1 MDDSTVQITNDN
13 EEFELVRDDLF
24 MNNLNSTLA
33 VKREYE
39 LSEYDYEWLEKIE
52 ETLPYLDNILRN
64 PKRFIINEEEIVK
77 VELARKVTVESVI
90 HLTQHTNLI
99 QDIDEE
105 TGDVK
110 PSKILN
116 INKEESLDTYENRF
130 IYTLV
135 NNLRTFF
142 EQRIEATGE
151 NSTYMDKKDLAY
163 VANTKVGSE
172 DVRVSL
178 RICSLDKNI
187 KETKIDESGLT
198 YVERLKKVQVQLDG
212 FSGTELMLTLSK
224 LHVAPVRSPI
234 RKTNVILKN
243 PNFKKAEELWNY
255 IQTFKPKDKVEK
267 DRQDYYDKGVLKD
280 QYDQAFLLEYIANRT
295 IGLTNDSNKNGSGGG
310 VSDKQLISDTV
321 QRVIENILDTSLSID
336 EDSLKEIFD
345 AQISTVKTKNTEK
358 ARNIVNIFNDRFAK
372 EDKRMTEVFDLLKCE
387 E

>member
-1 MDDSTVQITNDN
+1 MEEEIIQENTNN
-13 EEFELVRDDLF
+13 EDFELVRDDLF

-39 LSEYDYEWLEKIE
+39 LNEFDYEWLEKIE

-99 QDIDEE
+99 QDIDEKK
-105 TGDVK
+105 GDVK

-142 EQRIEATGE
+142 EQRVEATGE
-151 NSTYMDKKDLAY
+151 NSSYMDKKDLAY

-187 KETKIDESGLT
+187 KENKNNENGLS

-212 FSGTELMLTLSK
+212 FSGTELMQTLNK
-224 LHVAPVRSPI
+224 LHVSPVRSPI

-255 IQTFKPKDKVEK
+255 IQSFRSKDRKEKDK
-267 DRQDYYDKGVLKD
+267 QDYYDKGTLKE

-295 IGLTNDSNKNGSGGG
+295 IGITNGNGQNG
-310 VSDKQLISDTV
+310 VSDKKLVSETL
-321 QRVIENILDTSLSID
+321 QRVIENILDADMSIS
-336 EDSLKEIFD
+336 EDGLKEIFD
-345 AQISTVKTKNTEK
+345 KQISTVKTKNTEK
-358 ARNIVNIFNDRFAK
+358 ARNVVNIFNNRF
-372 EDKRMTEVFDLLKCE
+372 EREEKRRNEIFLLLNGDE
-387 E
+387 

>member
-1 MDDSTVQITNDN
+1 MDEANEIIPANDSED
-13 EEFELVRDDLF
+13 FDLVRDDLF

-39 LSEYDYEWLEKIE
+39 LSEYDYEWLEMIE
-52 ETLPYLDNILRN
+52 EVLPYLDNILRN

-99 QDIDEE
+99 QDIDEKK
-105 TGDVK
+105 GDVK

-130 IYTLV
+130 VYTLIH
-135 NNLRTFF
+135 NLRTFF
-142 EQRIEATGE
+142 EKRVEATGD
-151 NSTYMDKKDLAY
+151 SSSYMDKKDLTY

-187 KETKIDESGLT
+187 KETKLSDSGLT

-212 FSGTELMLTLSK
+212 FNGTELIQTLNK

-234 RKTNVILKN
+234 KKTNVILKN

-255 IQTFKPKDKVEK
+255 IQSFESKDKIERDK
-267 DRQDYYDKGVLKD
+267 QDYYDKGSLKE
-280 QYDQAFLLEYIANRT
+280 QYDQAFLLQYIANRS
-295 IGLTNDSNKNGSGGG
+295 INLSKNGDGASKG
-310 VSDKQLISDTV
+310 VSDRKLVSDTL
-321 QRVIENILDTSLSID
+321 QRVIENILDTDMSIS
-336 EDSLKEIFD
+336 EDRLKEIFD
-345 AQISTVKTKNTEK
+345 KQISTVKTKNTEK
-358 ARNIVNIFNDRFAK
+358 ARNVVNILNDRFAK
-372 EDKRMTEVFDLLKCE
+372 EKEHMEEIFKLMKCE
-387 E
+387 D

>member
-1 MDDSTVQITNDN
+1 MEEEIIQENTNN
-13 EEFELVRDDLF
+13 EDFELVRDDLF

-39 LSEYDYEWLEKIE
+39 LNEFDYEWLEKIE

-99 QDIDEE
+99 QDIDEKK
-105 TGDVK
+105 GDVK

-142 EQRIEATGE
+142 EQRVEATGE
-151 NSTYMDKKDLAY
+151 NSSYMDKKDLAY

-187 KETKIDESGLT
+187 KENKNNENGLS
-198 YVERLKKVQVQLDG
+198 YVERLKKVQVRLDG
-212 FSGTELMLTLSK
+212 FSGTELMQTLNK
-224 LHVAPVRSPI
+224 LHVSPVRSPI

-255 IQTFKPKDKVEK
+255 IQSFRSKDRKEKDK
-267 DRQDYYDKGVLKD
+267 QDYYDKGTLKE

-295 IGLTNDSNKNGSGGG
+295 IGITNGNGQNG
-310 VSDKQLISDTV
+310 VSDKKLVSDTL
-321 QRVIENILDTSLSID
+321 QRVIENILDADMSIS
-336 EDSLKEIFD
+336 EDGLKEIFD
-345 AQISTVKTKNTEK
+345 KQISTVKTKNTEK
-358 ARNIVNIFNDRFAK
+358 ARNVVNIFNDRF
-372 EDKRMTEVFDLLKCE
+372 EREEKRRNEIFLLLNGDE
-387 E
+387 

>member
-1 MDDSTVQITNDN
+1 MEEEIIQENTNN
-13 EEFELVRDDLF
+13 EDFELVRDDLF

-39 LSEYDYEWLEKIE
+39 LNEFDYEWLEKIE

-99 QDIDEE
+99 QDIDEKK
-105 TGDVK
+105 GDVK

-142 EQRIEATGE
+142 EQRVEATGE
-151 NSTYMDKKDLAY
+151 NSSYMDKKDLAY

-187 KETKIDESGLT
+187 KENKNNENGLS

-212 FSGTELMLTLSK
+212 FSGTELMQTLNK
-224 LHVAPVRSPI
+224 LHVSPVRSPI

-255 IQTFKPKDKVEK
+255 IQSFRSKDRKEKDK
-267 DRQDYYDKGVLKD
+267 QDYYDKGTLKE

-295 IGLTNDSNKNGSGGG
+295 IGITNGNGQNG
-310 VSDKQLISDTV
+310 VSDKKLVSETL
-321 QRVIENILDTSLSID
+321 QRVIENILDADMSIS
-336 EDSLKEIFD
+336 EDGLKEIFD
-345 AQISTVKTKNTEK
+345 KQISTVKTKNTEK
-358 ARNIVNIFNDRFAK
+358 ARNVVNIFNDRF
-372 EDKRMTEVFDLLKCE
+372 EREEKRRNEIFFLLNGDE
-387 E
+387 

>member
-1 MDDSTVQITNDN
+1 MDEANEIIPANDSED
-13 EEFELVRDDLF
+13 FDLVRDDLF

-39 LSEYDYEWLEKIE
+39 LSEYDYEWLEMIE
-52 ETLPYLDNILRN
+52 EVLPYLDNILRN

-99 QDIDEE
+99 QDIDEKN
-105 TGDVK
+105 GDVK

-130 IYTLV
+130 VYTLIH
-135 NNLRTFF
+135 NLRTFF
-142 EQRIEATGE
+142 EKRVEATGD
-151 NSTYMDKKDLAY
+151 SSSYMDKKDLTY

-187 KETKIDESGLT
+187 KETKPSDSGLT

-212 FSGTELMLTLSK
+212 FNGTELIQTLNK

-234 RKTNVILKN
+234 KKTNVILKN

-255 IQTFKPKDKVEK
+255 IQSFESKDKIERDK
-267 DRQDYYDKGVLKD
+267 QDYYDKGSLKE
-280 QYDQAFLLEYIANRT
+280 QYDQAFLLQYIANRS
-295 IGLTNDSNKNGSGGG
+295 INLSKNGDGVSKG
-310 VSDKQLISDTV
+310 VSDRKLVSDTL
-321 QRVIENILDTSLSID
+321 QRVIENILDTDMSIS
-336 EDSLKEIFD
+336 EDRLKEIFD
-345 AQISTVKTKNTEK
+345 KQISTVKTKNTEK
-358 ARNIVNIFNDRFAK
+358 ARNVVNILNDRFAK
-372 EDKRMTEVFDLLKCE
+372 EKEHMEEIFKLMKCE
-387 E
+387 D

>member
-1 MDDSTVQITNDN
+1 MEEEIIQENTNN
-13 EEFELVRDDLF
+13 EDFELVRDDLF

-39 LSEYDYEWLEKIE
+39 LNEFDYEWLEKIE

-99 QDIDEE
+99 QDIDEKN
-105 TGDVK
+105 GDVK

-142 EQRIEATGE
+142 EQRVEATGE
-151 NSTYMDKKDLAY
+151 NSSYMDKKDLAY

-187 KETKIDESGLT
+187 KENKNNENGLS

-212 FSGTELMLTLSK
+212 FSGTELMQTLNK
-224 LHVAPVRSPI
+224 LHVSPVRSPI

-255 IQTFKPKDKVEK
+255 IQSFRSKDRKEKDK
-267 DRQDYYDKGVLKD
+267 QDYYDKGTLKE

-295 IGLTNDSNKNGSGGG
+295 IGITNGNGQNG
-310 VSDKQLISDTV
+310 VSDKKLVSETL
-321 QRVIENILDTSLSID
+321 QRVIENILDADMSIS
-336 EDSLKEIFD
+336 EDGLKEIFD
-345 AQISTVKTKNTEK
+345 KQISTVKTKNTEK
-358 ARNIVNIFNDRFAK
+358 ARNVVNIFNDRF
-372 EDKRMTEVFDLLKCE
+372 EREEKRRNEIFLLLNGDE
-387 E
+387 

>member
-1 MDDSTVQITNDN
+1 MNEVELQTTDDSED
-13 EEFELVRDDLF
+13 FDLVRDDLF
-24 MNNLNSTLA
+24 MNNLNSTLV
-33 VKREYE
+33 VKREYV

-99 QDIDEE
+99 QDIDKKN
-105 TGDVK
+105 GDVK

-130 IYTLV
+130 IFTLI

-142 EQRIEATGE
+142 EQRIELTGE
-151 NSTYMDKKDLAY
+151 NSSYMDKKDVNY
-163 VANTKVGSE
+163 VANTRVGSE

-187 KETKIDESGLT
+187 KETTADESGLT
-198 YVERLKKVQVQLDG
+198 YAERLKKVKVQLDG
-212 FSGTELMLTLSK
+212 FSCTELMQTLSK

-234 RKTNVILKN
+234 KKTNVILKN

-255 IQTFKPKDKVEK
+255 IQTFESKDKIEK
-267 DRQDYYDKGVLKD
+267 DSQDYYDKGSLKE
-280 QYDQAFLLEYIANRT
+280 QYDQTFLLEYIANRS
-295 IGLTNDSNKNGSGGG
+295 IGVTKGLNSDSN
-310 VSDKQLISDTV
+310 VSDRKIVSDTL
-321 QRVIENILDTSLSID
+321 QRVIENVLDSDMSIN
-336 EDSLKEIFD
+336 EDKIKEIFD
-345 AQISTVKTKNTEK
+345 KQISTIKTKNTEK
-358 ARNIVNIFNDRFAK
+358 AKRIVSIFTERFEK
-372 EDKRMTEVFDLLKCE
+372 ENNRMEEIFELLRCE

>member
-1 MDDSTVQITNDN
+1 MDEANEIIPANDSED
-13 EEFELVRDDLF
+13 FDLVRDDLF
-24 MNNLNSTLA
+24 LNNLNSTLA

-39 LSEYDYEWLEKIE
+39 LSEYDYEWLEMIE
-52 ETLPYLDNILRN
+52 EVLPYLDNILRN

-99 QDIDEE
+99 QDIDEKN
-105 TGDVK
+105 GDVK

-130 IYTLV
+130 VYTLIH
-135 NNLRTFF
+135 NLRTFF
-142 EQRIEATGE
+142 EKRVEATGD
-151 NSTYMDKKDLAY
+151 SSSYMDKKDLTY

-187 KETKIDESGLT
+187 KETKPSDSGLT

-212 FSGTELMLTLSK
+212 FNGTELIQTLNK

-234 RKTNVILKN
+234 KKTNVILKN

-255 IQTFKPKDKVEK
+255 IQSFESKDKIERDK
-267 DRQDYYDKGVLKD
+267 QDYYDKGSLKE
-280 QYDQAFLLEYIANRT
+280 QYDQAFLLQYIANRS
-295 IGLTNDSNKNGSGGG
+295 INLSKNGDGVSKG
-310 VSDKQLISDTV
+310 VSDRKLVSDTL
-321 QRVIENILDTSLSID
+321 QRVIENILDTDMSIS
-336 EDSLKEIFD
+336 EDRLKEIFD
-345 AQISTVKTKNTEK
+345 KQISTVKTKNTEK
-358 ARNIVNIFNDRFAK
+358 ARNVVNILNDRFAK
-372 EDKRMTEVFDLLKCE
+372 EKEHMEEIFKLMKCE
-387 E
+387 D

>member
-1 MDDSTVQITNDN
+1 MDEAIEQTTADS
-13 EEFELVRDDLF
+13 EEFDLVRDDLF

-52 ETLPYLDNILRN
+52 DTLPYLDNILRN

-99 QDIDEE
+99 QDIDEKK
-105 TGDVK
+105 GDVK

-130 IYTLV
+130 IFTLV

-142 EQRIEATGE
+142 DQRVEATGE
-151 NSTYMDKKDLAY
+151 NSSYMDKKDLAY

-187 KETKIDESGLT
+187 KETKPDDSGLT

-212 FSGTELMLTLSK
+212 FSGTELMQTLSK

-234 RKTNVILKN
+234 KKTNVILKN

-255 IQTFKPKDKVEK
+255 IQSFESKDKIEK
-267 DRQDYYDKGVLKD
+267 DRQDYYDKGALKE
-280 QYDQAFLLEYIANRT
+280 QYDQAFLLEYIANRS
-295 IGLTNDSNKNGSGGG
+295 IGLTKGVNGGSGGVSYRKL
-310 VSDKQLISDTV
+310 VSDTL
-321 QRVIENILDTSLSID
+321 QRVIENILDTDMSIS
-336 EDSLKEIFD
+336 EDRLKEIFD
-345 AQISTVKTKNTEK
+345 KQISTVKTKNTEK
-358 ARNIVNIFNDRFAK
+358 ARNVVNIFNDRFAK
-372 EDKRMTEVFDLLKCE
+372 EKKRMEEIFELLKCE

>member
-1 MDDSTVQITNDN
+1 MEEEVIQKTDDSED
-13 EEFELVRDDLF
+13 FELVRDDLF

-99 QDIDEE
+99 QDIDEKK
-105 TGDVK
+105 GDVK

-130 IYTLV
+130 VFTLI

-142 EQRIEATGE
+142 EQRVEATGE
-151 NSTYMDKKDLAY
+151 NSSYMDKKDLAY

-178 RICSLDKNI
+178 RICSLDKNV
-187 KETKIDESGLT
+187 KETKVDNSGLT
-198 YVERLKKVQVQLDG
+198 YVERLKKVKVQLDG
-212 FSGTELMLTLSK
+212 FSGTELMQTLNK

-234 RKTNVILKN
+234 KKTNVILKN

-255 IQTFKPKDKVEK
+255 IQTFVSKDKSEK
-267 DRQDYYDKGVLKD
+267 DKQDYYDKGTLKE

-295 IGLTNDSNKNGSGGG
+295 IGMTSGANGERNG
-310 VSDKQLISDTV
+310 VSDKKLVSETL
-321 QRVIENILDTSLSID
+321 QRVIENILDTDMSIN
-336 EDSLKEIFD
+336 EDGLKEIFD
-345 AQISTVKTKNTEK
+345 KQISTVKTKNTEK
-358 ARNIVNIFNDRFAK
+358 ARNIVNIFNDRF
-372 EDKRMTEVFDLLKCE
+372 ERENMRMEEVFQLLNGDD
-387 E
+387 

>member
-1 MDDSTVQITNDN
+1 MDEVIEQNENDS
-13 EEFELVRDDLF
+13 EEFDLVRDDLF

-52 ETLPYLDNILRN
+52 DTLPYLDNILRN

-99 QDIDEE
+99 QDIDEKK
-105 TGDVK
+105 GDVK

-130 IYTLV
+130 VYTLV

-142 EQRIEATGE
+142 DQRVEATGE
-151 NSTYMDKKDLAY
+151 NSSYMDKKDLAY

-187 KETKIDESGLT
+187 KETKLDDSGLT

-212 FSGTELMLTLSK
+212 FNGTELMQTLNK

-234 RKTNVILKN
+234 KKTNVILKN

-255 IQTFKPKDKVEK
+255 IQSFESKDKIEK
-267 DRQDYYDKGVLKD
+267 DRQDYYDKGALKE
-280 QYDQAFLLEYIANRT
+280 QYDQAFLLEYIANRS
-295 IGLTNDSNKNGSGGG
+295 IGMTKGINGGAGG
-310 VSDKQLISDTV
+310 VSDRKLVSDTL
-321 QRVIENILDTSLSID
+321 QRVIENILDTDMSIS
-336 EDSLKEIFD
+336 EDRLKEIFD
-345 AQISTVKTKNTEK
+345 KQISTVKTKNTEK
-358 ARNIVNIFNDRFAK
+358 ARNIVNIFNDRFTK
-372 EDKRMTEVFDLLKCE
+372 EKKRMEEIFQLLKCE
-387 E
+387 D

>member
-1 MDDSTVQITNDN
+1 MDEAIEQTTNDS
-13 EEFELVRDDLF
+13 EEFDLVRDDLF

-99 QDIDEE
+99 QDIDKKK
-105 TGDVK
+105 GDVK

-142 EQRIEATGE
+142 DQRVEATGE
-151 NSTYMDKKDLAY
+151 NSSYMDKKDLAY
-163 VANTKVGSE
+163 VANTKVGTE

-187 KETKIDESGLT
+187 KETKTNDSGLT
-198 YVERLKKVQVQLDG
+198 YVERLKKVQVQMDG
-212 FSGTELMLTLSK
+212 FSGTELMQTLSK

-234 RKTNVILKN
+234 KKTNVILKN

-255 IQTFKPKDKVEK
+255 IQSFESKDKIEK
-267 DRQDYYDKGVLKD
+267 DREDYYDKGTLKE
-280 QYDQAFLLEYIANRT
+280 QYDQAFLLEYIANRS
-295 IGLTNDSNKNGSGGG
+295 IGITSGANGEAKG
-310 VSDKQLISDTV
+310 VSDKKLVSDTI
-321 QRVIENILDTSLSID
+321 QRVIENILDTDMSIS

-345 AQISTVKTKNTEK
+345 KQISTVKTKNTEK
-358 ARNIVNIFNDRFAK
+358 ARNVVNIFNDRFEK
-372 EDKRMTEVFDLLKCE
+372 EKKRMEEIFELLKCE

>member
-1 MDDSTVQITNDN
+1 MEEEIIQENTNN
-13 EEFELVRDDLF
+13 EDFELVRDDLF

-39 LSEYDYEWLEKIE
+39 LNEFDYEWLEKIE

-99 QDIDEE
+99 QDIDEKK
-105 TGDVK
+105 GDVK

-142 EQRIEATGE
+142 EQRVEATGE
-151 NSTYMDKKDLAY
+151 NSSYMDKKDLAY

-187 KETKIDESGLT
+187 KENKNNENGLS

-212 FSGTELMLTLSK
+212 FSGTELMQTLNK
-224 LHVAPVRSPI
+224 LHVSPVRSPI

-255 IQTFKPKDKVEK
+255 IQSFRSKDRKEKDK
-267 DRQDYYDKGVLKD
+267 QDYYDKGTLKE

-295 IGLTNDSNKNGSGGG
+295 IGITNGNGQNG
-310 VSDKQLISDTV
+310 VSDKKLVSETL
-321 QRVIENILDTSLSID
+321 QRVIENILDADMSIS
-336 EDSLKEIFD
+336 EDGLKEIFD
-345 AQISTVKTKNTEK
+345 KQISTVKTKNTEK
-358 ARNIVNIFNDRFAK
+358 ARNVVNIFNDRF
-372 EDKRMTEVFDLLKCE
+372 EREEKRRNEIFLLLNGDE
-387 E
+387 